1 VWLHDADPVSTH
13 ADRRTWDAALERAS
27 TIVAHAGYLTD
38 GIREHATV
46 VFPAESHAE
55 HEGTVTHP
63 DGRVQRLRQAI
74 ARQGETRAGWWILSE
89 LAKRLGME
97 DVRVLTGAMASQQLF
112 AAVPFYAGLS
122 LDAIGP
128 QGVRWADGGAAAFP
142 APAELPPGGAPVA
155 AAVGPPPDGPAQPG
169 QSVVGALRLGTFR
182 SIWAA
187 PEVERSPALKFL
199 HPRQRVEMAPGDA
212 SRLGLAHGDKVT
224 VSADGAGV
232 QAVVA
237 LRAASPAGSVFL
249 EDGIPVD
256 AANVLD
262 GPLVDIRK
270 A

>member
-1 VWLHDADPVSTH
+1 V
-13 ADRRTWDAALERAS
+13 
-27 TIVAHAGYLTD
+27 IAHAQFLTE
-38 GIREHATV
+38 GLAEHATV
-46 VFPAESHAE
+46 VFPAESYAE
-55 HEGTVTHP
+55 KEGTLTHP

-74 ARQGETRAGWWILSE
+74 GRQGDAAPEWWVLAE
-89 LAKRLGME
+89 LAKRLGH
-97 DVRVLTGAMASQQLF
+97 DAGVLTGPMASAQLF

-142 APAELPPGGAPVA
+142 APADLPAGGEPVA
-155 AAVGPPPDGPAQPG
+155 AAVPN
-169 QSVVGALRLGTFR
+169 GALRLGTFR